1 MLRPGLLQHQ
11 RKICILK
18 SCLSSKRWI
27 SSSSGTQ
34 STQGAM
40 EVMFMGRDEF
50 SCLVLEELFRA
61 KGESCWSHSLGS
73 LLRCVFTD
81 VWNRIHVVT
90 YPDTYTG
97 RRHSKCNVCMLFFRV
112 ICTFSCLSYRMLLAA
127 PLKTLAESMSLNVY
141 CIPENKRAFRAW
153 TVRLSLSAASIT

>member
-1 MLRPGLLQHQ
+1 
-11 RKICILK
+11 
-18 SCLSSKRWI
+18 
-27 SSSSGTQ
+27 
-34 STQGAM
+34 M

-97 RRHSKCNVCMLFFRV
+97 RRHSKCNVCMLFFV
-112 ICTFSCLSYRMLLAA
+112 LS
-127 PLKTLAESMSLNVY
+127 
-141 CIPENKRAFRAW
+141 
-153 TVRLSLSAASIT
+153 VRFLV